1 MSIESG
7 GGSLPLSRDLPFQRT
22 YHPPPSL
29 PPSSERAEVERGGK
43 TNARADLTGLIFTSI
58 PFPLSRPAD
67 RDRKNWWGG
76 LDGMGEVRKGRER
89 KGELA
94 RSKYQLGDPKVGQ
107 FGRVVTCD
115 LLCSCGCTFHGSF
128 IR

>member
-7 GGSLPLSRDLPFQRT
+7 GGSHSLETFLSNALII
-22 YHPPPSL
+22 L
-29 PPSSERAEVERGGK
+29 PPKERKWREGGGK

-89 KGELA
+89 KGGGL
-94 RSKYQLGDPKVGQ
+94 PGQ
-107 FGRVVTCD
+107 N
-115 LLCSCGCTFHGSF
+115 
-128 IR
+128 IN